1 MESLYRVNS
10 DKLSSKIKFDSLS
23 SIYQLITQ
31 LGFTWHTT
39 VSLLSLFLFSAHLSS
54 PQRQFNNIVQLIIDL
69 CLNQQINV
77 ITHNASISRIWQ
89 GIKILSLYS
98 PFMQT
103 PFSLTCQCQT
113 LVHYLISSKYQ
124 LLQKCLFCKFP

>member
-23 SIYQLITQ
+23 SIYQFITQ
-31 LGFTWHTT
+31 LRFAWHTT
-39 VSLLSLFLFSAHLSS
+39 VSLLILFLLSADLTR
-54 PQRQFNNIVQLIIDL
+54 PQNTFKNIVQLIIDL

-89 GIKILSLYS
+89 GIKILILYS
-98 PFMQT
+98 LFIQT
-103 PFSLTCQCQT
+103 PFSLTCQCQP
-113 LVHYLISSKYQ
+113 LVQCLISSKYQ
-124 LLQKCLFCKFP
+124 LLQKMFVL